1 MTRSSL
7 GSALVTG
14 ASSGIGAVYADR
26 LAKRGYDLILVA
38 RNGEKLKSLAAR
50 LTAETH
56 RSVKVMP
63 ADLGDKVALAKI
75 EAVLRDDPSISMLVN
90 NAGTASIAPLLN
102 SDVDQMEAMIALNVT
117 ALTRLTYAAAPAFV
131 ARGAGTIINIGSVV
145 GVVPER
151 LNGVYGATKAFVLA
165 LSQSLQHELADKG
178 VRIQAVLPAAT
189 ATDIWEKSGLHH
201 SKLPAGTVMST
212 EDMVDAA
219 LTGLDQGEVVTIPPL
234 QDGDDWTRFDAAR
247 LALAPKLTNAAP
259 APRYRAARAS
269 SKHRVRRNLTKHED
283 QAMTSRSVVIAEPV
297 RTAIG
302 AFGGTLKDVPAPDL
316 GAVAIRAAVERA
328 GLKPEEI
335 ETAAMGNVI
344 QAGTKMNPAR
354 QAAVQAGLPVTV
366 PALTVNRVCG
376 SGAQAIVSAAQEILL
391 GNANAA
397 VAGGMESMDQA
408 PYLVQRGRWGYRLGD
423 GQLYDSVLR
432 DGLNDAFSGEHSGW
446 HTEDL
451 VEKYQVTREA
461 QDQWALRSQQRFARA
476 QSAGHFKSQIAAVQV
491 PGKKGPTPFDQDEA
505 NRPDTTIEALARL
518 KPAFRPD
525 GAITAGN
532 APGLNDAAAAMV
544 LADEAWAEKRGL
556 KPAARLVAYGI
567 AAVEPGMFGLGPV
580 PAVKQALQRAGWE
593 IESIERAEINEA
605 FAAIAIVVARE
616 LGFSDEIVNVEGGA
630 VAHGHPIGAT
640 GAVLTTKLIHSMRRD
655 GLKRGLVTLCIG
667 GGQGIALAIET
678 LH

>member
-1 MTRSSL
+1 
-7 GSALVTG
+7 
-14 ASSGIGAVYADR
+14 
-26 LAKRGYDLILVA
+26 
-38 RNGEKLKSLAAR
+38 
-50 LTAETH
+50 
-56 RSVKVMP
+56 
-63 ADLGDKVALAKI
+63 
-75 EAVLRDDPSISMLVN
+75 
-90 NAGTASIAPLLN
+90 
-102 SDVDQMEAMIALNVT
+102 
-117 ALTRLTYAAAPAFV
+117 
-131 ARGAGTIINIGSVV
+131 
-145 GVVPER
+145 
-151 LNGVYGATKAFVLA
+151 
-165 LSQSLQHELADKG
+165 
-178 VRIQAVLPAAT
+178 
-189 ATDIWEKSGLHH
+189 
-201 SKLPAGTVMST
+201 MS
-212 EDMVDAA
+212 
-219 LTGLDQGEVVTIPPL
+219 
-234 QDGDDWTRFDAAR
+234 
-247 LALAPKLTNAAP
+247 
-259 APRYRAARAS
+259 
-269 SKHRVRRNLTKHED
+269 
-283 QAMTSRSVVIAEPV
+283 SRSVVIAEPV

-328 GLKPEEI
+328 GLKPDEI

-391 GNANAA
+391 GNANTA

-476 QSAGHFKSQIAAVQV
+476 QAAGHFKAQIAAVQV
-491 PGKKGPTPFDQDEA
+491 PGKKGPTPFVEDEA

-544 LADEAWAEKRGL
+544 LADEGWAEKRGL

-593 IESIERAEINEA
+593 IGSIERAEINEA

-616 LGFSDEIVNVEGGA
+616 LGLPDEIVNVDGGA